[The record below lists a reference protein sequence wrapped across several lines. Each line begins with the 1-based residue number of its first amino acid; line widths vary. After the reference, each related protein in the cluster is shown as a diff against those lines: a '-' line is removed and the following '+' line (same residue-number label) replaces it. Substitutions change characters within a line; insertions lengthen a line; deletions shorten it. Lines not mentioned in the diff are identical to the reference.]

1 MEMVEVKRRGKV
13 GVEVHKVP
21 KRLNLSDLFDILSED
36 LGVSKKVVASVL
48 NTYIDICVES
58 GKAGYSFYISD

>member
-21 KRLNLSDLFDILSED
+21 KLLKLSDLFDI
-36 LGVSKKVVASVL
+36 
-48 NTYIDICVES
+48 
-58 GKAGYSFYISD
+58 